1 MIRQRLL
8 VLCLGKRYSSKHA
21 KRQKIPFDGKQAHSA
36 LYDTERTAEL
46 FCYMVNH
53 LKDLGGF
60 PHIAQTDEAEKTD
73 ENQTAL

>member
-1 MIRQRLL
+1 MEN
-8 VLCLGKRYSSKHA
+8 
-21 KRQKIPFDGKQAHSA
+21 KQHSA

-60 PHIAQTDEAEKTD
+60 PHIAQTNETEKTD

>member
-1 MIRQRLL
+1 FGNTAL
-8 VLCLGKRYSSKHA
+8 VNACQA
-21 KRQKIPFDGKQAHSA
+21 AQIPFEGKQAHSA
-36 LYDTERTAEL
+36 LYATERTAEL

-60 PHIAQTDEAEKTD
+60 PHIAQTDETEKTD